1 MRNGDLVRPLRF
13 ALACGV
19 VGAVGVA
26 LTLVVLWSSGPLER
40 STFDVND
47 VYRPVGEVIA
57 EGGVPYRDIEIEYPP
72 GALLTFAVPAL
83 VADGE
88 EGYRAVFMLSMLLCA
103 AVALGSVAWL
113 LVARLGLP
121 PRSALL
127 RVVVAAGMLV
137 ALGSVSLSRFDL
149 FPVALMMLA
158 LALVVAGWERS
169 GGAVLGA
176 AVATKLFPGVLL
188 PLVAAWTWRRRGRS
202 RALAVVALCL
212 GLALLA
218 FLPFL
223 AVAPGA
229 ALEGVTRQLE
239 RPLEVESLGAS
250 VVVLGDWLGLGN
262 VAIVG
267 SFGSTNVEGAGVGTV
282 ELLTSVAAL
291 ALVLLV
297 WVRYA
302 RRAEP
307 EPDALVHA
315 SAASIAVLLAF
326 AKVLS
331 AQFLLWLVPLVVL
344 VPGRRGTLARAL
356 AATACVLTAV
366 WFPELF
372 RQVTYEDAS
381 APLATVMVRNV
392 LLVAIAVVLLAPAG
406 ATARRP
412 ESARSPSPAPSPRR
426 T

>member
-1 MRNGDLVRPLRF
+1 
-13 ALACGV
+13 
-19 VGAVGVA
+19 
-26 LTLVVLWSSGPLER
+26 
-40 STFDVND
+40 
-47 VYRPVGEVIA
+47 VIA

-72 GALLTFAVPAL
+72 GALLAFAVPAL
-83 VADGE
+83 AADDE
-88 EGYRAVFMLSMLLCA
+88 AGYRAVFMLSMLLCTA
-103 AVALGSVAWL
+103 AALGSVAWL

-127 RVVVAAGMLV
+127 RVAVAAGMLV

-149 FPVALMMLA
+149 FPVALLTLA
-158 LALVVAGWERS
+158 LALIVAGWERG

-188 PLVAAWTWRRRGRS
+188 PLVAAWTWRRRGRD

-212 GLALLA
+212 GLALFA
-218 FLPFL
+218 FVPFL
-223 AVAPGA
+223 AVAPSA
-229 ALEGVTRQLE
+229 AIEGVTRQLE

-250 VVVLGDWLGLGN
+250 VVLLADWLGLGN

-267 SFGSTNVEGAGVGTV
+267 SFGSTNVEGGGAGTV
-282 ELLTSVAAL
+282 ELLSSLVAL

-297 WVRYA
+297 WVRFA

-356 AATACVLTAV
+356 TAAACVLTTV

-372 RQVTYEDAS
+372 RQVAYEDAA
-381 APLATVMVRNV
+381 APLAVVMVRNA
-392 LLVAIAVVLLAPAG
+392 LLVAVAVVLLLPAA
-406 ATARRP
+406 ATARTP
-412 ESARSPSPAPSPRR
+412 ESARSPSLAPSPRR